1 MTVVMPGTGVP
12 VPAPAE
18 MHIDAVGRTVAPKA
32 TTGQQLSTLKSDG
45 TRDTERDYAVGYCK
59 PPRHSRFKKGQS
71 GNPRGRPAGSKNFKT
86 LVTQALNQYIVVT
99 EDGRHRKITKR
110 EAVAI
115 GLVNRS
121 ATADFRALKILLD
134 ILPDTEGQ
142 AGPLSPETAAY
153 SEADEKIIERL
164 RERFSKKDKP

>member
-1 MTVVMPGTGVP
+1 M
-12 VPAPAE
+12 
-18 MHIDAVGRTVAPKA
+18 
-32 TTGQQLSTLKSDG
+32 
-45 TRDTERDYAVGYCK
+45 GYCK

-71 GNPRGRPAGSKNFKT
+71 GNPHGRPAGSKNFKT
-86 LVTQALNQYIVVT
+86 LVTQELNQCIVIT

>member
-1 MTVVMPGTGVP
+1 MAPMISDTGGLAAP
-12 VPAPAE
+12 VPAQTLL
-18 MHIDAVGRTVAPKA
+18 DAVATKA
-32 TTGQQLSTLKSDG
+32 TTGQQASELKSDD
-45 TRDTERDYAVGYCK
+45 TCDTEQDYTVGYCK

-71 GNPRGRPAGSKNFKT
+71 GNPGGRPAGSKNLKT
-86 LVTQALNQYIVVT
+86 LVIQALNKDTVIT

-142 AGPLSPETAAY
+142 AEPLSPETAAY
-153 SEADEKIIERL
+153 SQADEKIIERL

>member
-1 MTVVMPGTGVP
+1 MPGTGVP

-18 MHIDAVGRTVAPKA
+18 TQLDAVGREVAPKA
-32 TTGQQLSTLKSDG
+32 TTGQQLSALKSDG

-86 LVTQALNQYIVVT
+86 LVTQALNEYTVIT
-99 EDGRHRKITKR
+99 EDGRPRKITKR
-110 EAVAI
+110 EAVANGI
-115 GLVNRS
+115 VNRS
-121 ATADFRALKILLD
+121 ATGDFRAVKILLH
-134 ILPDTEGQ
+134 IEGQ
-142 AGPLSPETAAY
+142 AEPLSPETAAY

>member
-1 MTVVMPGTGVP
+1 MTAVMPSTGVP

-18 MHIDAVGRTVAPKA
+18 TQLDAIGRAVAPKA
-32 TTGQQLSTLKSDG
+32 TTGQQLSTLKSDD
-45 TRDTERDYAVGYCK
+45 TRDAERDYAVGYCK

-99 EDGRHRKITKR
+99 EDGRPRKITKR
-110 EAVAI
+110 EAIAN

-121 ATADFRALKILLD
+121 ATPDFRAVKILLD
-134 ILPDTEGQ
+134 IEGQ
-142 AGPLSPETAAY
+142 AEPLSPETAAY

-164 RERFSKKDKP
+164 RKRFSKKDKP